1 MLEFLHVYRVD
12 TFLTFFGVEL
22 YFVVLLDLD
31 TIEAGNVNK
40 KILVGGFFCDKA
52 VAFGFVEEF
61 NSPCFHKNLKIER
74 MNDSV
79 NIGLLYKKQT
89 LFINF

>member
-1 MLEFLHVYRVD
+1 MLDFLHVNRVNA
-12 TFLTFFGVEL
+12 FFTFFSIEL

-31 TIEAGNVNK
+31 TIEACDVYK
-40 KILVGGFFCDKA
+40 EILISGFFGDKA

-61 NSPCFHKNLKIER
+61 NSSCFHKNLKIEI

-79 NIGLLYKKQT
+79 NIGLLYKNQT
-89 LFINF
+89 LFTIF